1 MKKNLKVT
9 FIGALLAALLSVSL
23 VGSTFSY
30 FTDAAAQ
37 GGNYPVGGITTEIT
51 EENDGYAV
59 KKPSV
64 QNTGKTSCYV
74 RMRYSV
80 LQNGLVTV
88 NAPINGWTYDG
99 QEWYYYNTPI
109 APGESTKPLF
119 DAVALGEG
127 YKQEDLMHLQISLYQ
142 EAVQSELTYKGKVYT
157 DPSEIWALYDSGFLS
172 GSSSTTSNS

>member
-9 FIGALLAALLSVSL
+9 FVGALLVALLSVSL
-23 VGSTFSY
+23 VGTTFSY

-37 GGNYPVGGITTEIT
+37 GGNYPVGGITTTIT
-51 EENDGYAV
+51 EEKDGYAV

-64 QNTGKTSCYV
+64 QNTGKSACYV

-80 LQNGLVTV
+80 LQDGLVTV
-88 NAPINGWTYDG
+88 NAPANGWTYDG

-119 DAVALGEG
+119 DTVALGDG
-127 YKQEDLMHLQISLYQ
+127 YTAADLAHLQISLYQ
-142 EAVQSELTYKGKVYT
+142 EAVQSELTYQGKVYT
-157 DPSEIWALYDSGFLS
+157 DPAEIWALYEAGFLS
-172 GSSSTTSNS
+172 ASSSNSNS